1 MPVVRNGG
9 RRDAC
14 PTTNSM
20 ETQTALPTEELLI
33 NMGPQH
39 PSTHGVLR
47 LVLTLDGERVVEAV
61 PHIGY
66 LHSSME
72 KIAEASTYQQYV
84 PYADRYDYLNAMGN
98 EFAYVRAVEKLCG
111 IEVTPRC
118 EYIRVIMA
126 EMNRIASHLVYF
138 GCLGLD
144 SGAWTPFLY
153 CFREREVVLQLFED
167 TSGQRLLYHYLRIG
181 GLRNDLPAHFCD
193 KLAEFLD
200 YFPDR
205 IKEYDDLLT
214 YNVIFRNRLE
224 GTGQLSQELCRRYS
238 ISGPNVRG
246 SGIPYDVRRVVGYSI
261 YPQLEFDIPTQE
273 EGDAF
278 ARHLVRVEEMRQS
291 VRILKQCL
299 EKLPEGEINVKVPR
313 KLKPVVGEVFERL
326 ESPRGELGCY
336 LVSDGSEK
344 PWRLHWRAPSFY
356 NLQVLPELVRG
367 AYVADIVI
375 ILGSI
380 DIVLPDIDR

>member
-1 MPVVRNGG
+1 
-9 RRDAC
+9 
-14 PTTNSM
+14 
-20 ETQTALPTEELLI
+20 
-33 NMGPQH
+33 MGPQH

-47 LVLTLDGERVVEAV
+47 LVLTIDGERVVQAV

-72 KIAEASTYQQYV
+72 KIAEAKTYRQYM
-84 PYADRYDYLNAMGN
+84 PFADRYDYLNAMGN
-98 EFAYVRAVEKLCG
+98 ELAYVRAVEKLCG

-138 GCLGLD
+138 GTLGLD
-144 SGAWTPFLY
+144 TGSWSPFLY
-153 CFREREVVLQLFED
+153 CFREREAIIQLFED
-167 TSGQRLLYHYLRIG
+167 TSGQRLLYHYFRIG
-181 GLRNDLPAHFCD
+181 GLRNDLPSHFCD

-200 YFPDR
+200 YFPAR
-205 IKEYDDLLT
+205 INEYNDLLT
-214 YNVIFRNRLE
+214 NNIIFQRRMQ
-224 GTGQLSQELCRRYS
+224 GIGYLSPELCRRYS
-238 ISGPNVRG
+238 VTGPNIRG
-246 SGIPYDVRRVVGYSI
+246 AGIPYDIRRVVGYSV
-261 YPQLEFDIPTQE
+261 YPELEFDIPTRP
-273 EGDAF
+273 EGDAY

-313 KLKPVVGEVFERL
+313 RLKPVVGEVYERV
-326 ESPRGELGCY
+326 ESPRGELACY
-336 LVSDGSEK
+336 LISDGSEK

-356 NLQVLPELVRG
+356 NLQVLPELLKG
-367 AYVADIVI
+367 AYVADTVA

-380 DIVLPDIDR
+380 DIVLPDVDR

>member
-1 MPVVRNGG
+1 
-9 RRDAC
+9 
-14 PTTNSM
+14 
-20 ETQTALPTEELLI
+20 
-33 NMGPQH
+33 MGPQH

-47 LVLTLDGERVVEAV
+47 LVLTIDGERVVQAV

-72 KIAEASTYQQYV
+72 KIAEAKTYRQYM
-84 PYADRYDYLNAMGN
+84 PFADRYDYLNAMGN
-98 EFAYVRAVEKLCG
+98 ELAYVRAVEKLCG

-138 GCLGLD
+138 GTLGLD
-144 SGAWTPFLY
+144 TGSWSPFLY
-153 CFREREVVLQLFED
+153 CFREREAIIQLFED
-167 TSGQRLLYHYLRIG
+167 TSGQRLLYHYFRIG
-181 GLRNDLPAHFCD
+181 GLRNDLPSHFCD

-200 YFPDR
+200 YFPFPEAHAR
-205 IKEYDDLLT
+205 HRLPQPGAMSPLQCNRAEHPGSRHSLRYPAGGRLL
-214 YNVIFRNRLE
+214 
-224 GTGQLSQELCRRYS
+224 GLS
-238 ISGPNVRG
+238 GAG
-246 SGIPYDVRRVVGYSI
+246 SP
-261 YPQLEFDIPTQE
+261 
-273 EGDAF
+273 EGDAY

-313 KLKPVVGEVFERL
+313 RLKPVVGEVYERV
-326 ESPRGELGCY
+326 ESPRGELACY
-336 LVSDGSEK
+336 LISDGSEK

-356 NLQVLPELVRG
+356 NLQVLPELLKG
-367 AYVADIVI
+367 AYVADTVA

-380 DIVLPDIDR
+380 DIVLPDVDR